1 VQTPPVPELPP
12 QTQAESEHE
21 LAPAEVPARPGW
33 SAQLS
38 SILKRALSSTR
49 AKQEPEALE
58 PEPPESSQEIFI
70 EIGRQ
75 LRQRREL
82 LSLTHDEIEQH
93 IHVRAEFL
101 KALEDGAF
109 EQLPSP
115 VQSRGML
122 ANYAGFLDF
131 DVDTLMLRFAD
142 ALQQGHRERHPQPA
156 PRTRSPLSVSASLP
170 PLRTFIAG
178 DMVFGVG
185 AAVLLAIFAIW
196 GVGRVMT
203 LRAQL
208 RPNATAPAIP
218 AVVVAT
224 AAPTVLQ
231 EVTLI
236 PAEDT
241 PLAAFPLEPGGE
253 TATLNPDVNLQV
265 NIVAVELT
273 YMRVTVDGTVV
284 FNGRVVPGSAYPF
297 EAEQQIEILT
307 GSAAALRVIYNGQ
320 DLGLMGNF
328 GQVIDRVYTARGVVT
343 PTSTQPPTA
352 TPTPNYTRTPTFT
365 PSATP
370 TLTRTPT
377 P

>member
-1 VQTPPVPELPP
+1 M
-12 QTQAESEHE
+12 AR
-21 LAPAEVPARPGW
+21 LASNLKARISPAGGDPAAAAAEVE
-33 SAQLS
+33 Q
-38 SILKRALSSTR
+38 
-49 AKQEPEALE
+49 
-58 PEPPESSQEIFI
+58 PESSQEIYI

-75 LRQRREL
+75 LRRRREL
-82 LSLTHDEIEQH
+82 LSLTHEEIEQH

-101 KALEDGAF
+101 KALEEGAF
-109 EQLPSP
+109 DQLPSP

-142 ALQQGHRERHPQPA
+142 ALQQGHRERHPQPVA
-156 PRTRSPLSVSASLP
+156 RARSPLSVSPTLP

-185 AAVLLAIFAIW
+185 AAVLLGIFAIW

-203 LRAQL
+203 LRAEFH
-208 RPNATAPAIP
+208 PNATAPAIP
-218 AVVVAT
+218 TVPAETAV
-224 AAPTVLQ
+224 PTLVQ

-236 PAEDT
+236 PAGDT
-241 PLAAFPLEPGGE
+241 PLAAIPLEPGTE
-253 TATLNPDVNLQV
+253 TPTLDPDVQLQV

-273 YMRVTVDGTVV
+273 YMRVTVDGKVA

-307 GSAAALRVIYNGQ
+307 GNAAALRVTYNGQ

-352 TPTPNYTRTPTFT
+352 TPTPNYTRTPSFT